1 MFNEKQRKFIQSLGL
16 KLDFDNLTDDDL
28 VNIEDAV
35 AEKLQQSGFNVAY
48 DTTSVGKMCES
59 ILDEL
64 A

>member
-1 MFNEKQRKFIQSLGL
+1 MFNEKQIKFIQSLGL

-28 VNIEDAV
+28 VNIEDAG
-35 AEKLQQSGFNVAY
+35 AEKLQQSGFNAAY

>member
-1 MFNEKQRKFIQSLGL
+1 MFNEKQRKFIRSLGL
-16 KLDFDNLTDDDL
+16 KLDFDKLTDDDL
-28 VNIEDAV
+28 IKIEDAV
-35 AEKLQQSGFNVAY
+35 AEKLQQSGFDAKY

>member
-28 VNIEDAV
+28 VKIEDAV
-35 AEKLQQSGFNVAY
+35 AEKLQQSGFNAAY
-48 DTTSVGKMCES
+48 AATSVGKMCES

>member
-1 MFNEKQRKFIQSLGL
+1 MFNEKQRQFIQSLGL

-28 VNIEDAV
+28 VKIEDAV
-35 AEKLQQSGFNVAY
+35 AEKLQQSGFNAAY

>member
-28 VNIEDAV
+28 VNIEDTV
-35 AEKLQQSGFNVAY
+35 AEKLQQSGFNTAY

>member
-16 KLDFDNLTDDDL
+16 KLDFDNLTDDDF

-35 AEKLQQSGFNVAY
+35 AEKLQQSCFNAAY

>member
-28 VNIEDAV
+28 VKIEDAV
-35 AEKLQQSGFNVAY
+35 AEKLQQSAFNAAY